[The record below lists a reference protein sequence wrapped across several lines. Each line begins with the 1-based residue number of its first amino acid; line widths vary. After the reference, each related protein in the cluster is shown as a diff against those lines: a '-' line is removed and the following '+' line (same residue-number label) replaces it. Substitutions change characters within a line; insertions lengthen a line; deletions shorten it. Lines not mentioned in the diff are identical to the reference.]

1 MLFNSPL
8 HVFKADR
15 IIKQLNLKLGS
26 HVLDVG
32 CGDGEFLVR
41 VAERYEIRGVGVDH
55 NEDLIGQAQAKASQR
70 VKSGNVIFST
80 QDAANLS
87 DQNNLYD
94 LIISI
99 GSEFIFGGY
108 DAALQKL
115 KLSLAPNGLLLLGTV
130 FWKKEPTAEY
140 LQRMGGENP
149 YFDHRTTVAKAV
161 QQGFL
166 PFYVCRSNDDEW
178 DDFESSASQRKYL
191 EALNQPLTTEVTE
204 KIEKIRNWQDG
215 YLKWGMDT
223 MGFGFY
229 LLRNG

>member
-8 HVFKADR
+8 HASKADR
-15 IIKQLNLKLGS
+15 IIKQLNLKSGS

-41 VAERYEIRGVGVDH
+41 VAERYEIRGVGLDH
-55 NEDLIGQAQAKASQR
+55 NEDLIGKAQAKSSQR
-70 VKSGNVIFST
+70 VKSGNVTFST
-80 QDAANLS
+80 QDAANFS
-87 DQNNLYD
+87 SQTSLYD
-94 LIISI
+94 LIICI

-108 DAALQKL
+108 EAALKKL
-115 KLSLAPNGLLLLGTV
+115 KPSLAPNGLLLIGTI
-130 FWKKEPTAEY
+130 FWKQEPTHEY

-149 YFDHRTTVAKAV
+149 YFDHSTTVAKAV

-166 PFYVCRSNDDEW
+166 PFYICRSSDDEW

-191 EALNQPLTTEVTE
+191 EALGQPLTAEATE

-215 YLKWGMDT
+215 YLKWGIDT

-229 LLRNG
+229 LLRG